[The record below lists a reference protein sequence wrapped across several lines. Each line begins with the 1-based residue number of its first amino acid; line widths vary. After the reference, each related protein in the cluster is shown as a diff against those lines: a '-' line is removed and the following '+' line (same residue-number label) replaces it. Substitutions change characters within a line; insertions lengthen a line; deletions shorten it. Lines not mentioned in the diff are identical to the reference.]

1 MTLAQQRKTFGTNH
15 RGLKIIGAMT
25 AGVVL
30 TASATFGALT
40 LQSQSNIEAVRPTQT
55 SITQEWSAPR
65 VLVSNAGTVV
75 RSPEIDVLS
84 AARIGGGKTYDA
96 ARIQTQ
102 EQTLRAER
110 IPVGL
115 VATSLR
121 TGPTLEQAAAMDEAL
136 FAGSGVFDNLV
147 RTSVRTG
154 PTLEQA
160 AAMDE
165 AAFQGG
171 GVFDNPVT
179 VSRSTG
185 PTLEQAAAMDQ
196 ALFEGAG
203 IFDSWTPA
211 ATASIG
217 GTSVLSDEQTY
228 VAELEYRSA
237 NGIGVNSVSTAST
250 PLTPELSAGTHDQV
264 SGHRV
269 GGGLSTWQSSEEDAM
284 SAGRLQVR

>member
-115 VATSLR
+115 VATSL
-121 TGPTLEQAAAMDEAL
+121 
-136 FAGSGVFDNLV
+136 
-147 RTSVRTG
+147 RTG